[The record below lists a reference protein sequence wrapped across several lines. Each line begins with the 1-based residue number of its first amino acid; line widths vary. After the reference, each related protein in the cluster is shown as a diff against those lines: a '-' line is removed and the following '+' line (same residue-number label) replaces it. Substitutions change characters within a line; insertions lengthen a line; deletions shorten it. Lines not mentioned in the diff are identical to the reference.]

1 MLNKIIK
8 FIVNGF
14 AVYATAYLLSGV
26 TVSSFKVAL
35 IVALVLAALNIL
47 IKPILL
53 ILSLPVTILTLGLFT
68 FIIDALMVI
77 LATNIV
83 PGFNVDSFLTAVVF
97 SVVMT
102 ILSYILHK
110 LID

>member
-1 MLNKIIK
+1 MIKNIIK
-8 FIVNGF
+8 FIANGF
-14 AVYATAYLLSGV
+14 VVYATAYLLSGV
-26 TVSSFKVAL
+26 SVSSFKVAL

-53 ILSLPVTILTLGLFT
+53 ILSLPVTVLTLGLFT
-68 FIIDALMVI
+68 FVIDAFMVI
-77 LATNIV
+77 IASRLV
-83 PGFNVDSFLTAVVF
+83 PGFSVNSFLTAIVF

-102 ILSYILHK
+102 ILSYILYK

>member
-77 LATNIV
+77 LATKLV

-102 ILSYILHK
+102 ILSFVLHK
-110 LID
+110 IVD

>member
-1 MLNKIIK
+1 MIKNIIK
-8 FIVNGF
+8 FLINGF
-14 AVYATAYLLSGV
+14 VVYATAYLLFGV

-47 IKPILL
+47 VKPILL
-53 ILSLPVTILTLGLFT
+53 ILSLPVTIITLGLFT
-68 FIIDALMVI
+68 FVIDALMVI
-77 LATNIV
+77 IVSKIV
-83 PGFNVDSFLTAVVF
+83 PGFSVDSFLTAIVF
-97 SVVMT
+97 SIVLT

>member
-8 FIVNGF
+8 FLANGF
-14 AVYATAYLLSGV
+14 VVYATAYLLPGV

-53 ILSLPVTILTLGLFT
+53 FLSLPVTILTLGLFT
-68 FIIDALMVI
+68 FVIDALMVI
-77 LATNIV
+77 LATKIV
-83 PGFNVDSFLTAVVF
+83 PGFSVDSFLTALVF

>member
-1 MLNKIIK
+1 MIKNIIK
-8 FIVNGF
+8 FLINGF
-14 AVYATAYLLSGV
+14 VVYATAYLLMGV
-26 TVSSFKVAL
+26 SVSSFKVAL

-68 FIIDALMVI
+68 FVIDALMVI
-77 LATNIV
+77 LATKIV
-83 PGFNVDSFLTAVVF
+83 PGFSVDSFLTALVF

>member
-1 MLNKIIK
+1 MIKNVIK
-8 FIVNGF
+8 FLINGF
-14 AVYATAYLLSGV
+14 VVYATAYLLSGV

-53 ILSLPVTILTLGLFT
+53 LLSLPVTILTLGLFT
-68 FIIDALMVI
+68 FVIDALMVI
-77 LATNIV
+77 LATKIV
-83 PGFNVDSFLTAVVF
+83 PGFSVDSFLTALVF

>member
-1 MLNKIIK
+1 MIKNIIK
-8 FIVNGF
+8 FIANGF
-14 AVYATAYLLSGV
+14 VVYATAYLLSGV
-26 TVSSFKVAL
+26 SVSSFKVAL

-53 ILSLPVTILTLGLFT
+53 ILSLPVTVLTLGLFT
-68 FIIDALMVI
+68 FVIDALMVI
-77 LATNIV
+77 IASRLV
-83 PGFNVDSFLTAVVF
+83 PGFSVNSFLTAIVF

-102 ILSYILHK
+102 ILSYILYK

>member
-26 TVSSFKVAL
+26 TVSGFKVAL

-77 LATNIV
+77 LATKIV

>member
-47 IKPILL
+47 VKPILL
-53 ILSLPVTILTLGLFT
+53 FLSLPVTILTLGLFT
-68 FIIDALMVI
+68 FFIDALMVV
-77 LATNIV
+77 LVTKIV

-102 ILSYILHK
+102 ILSFVLHK
-110 LID
+110 IVD

>member
-1 MLNKIIK
+1 MIKNVIK
-8 FIVNGF
+8 FLINGF
-14 AVYATAYLLSGV
+14 VVYATAYLLSGV
-26 TVSSFKVAL
+26 SVSSFKVAL

-53 ILSLPVTILTLGLFT
+53 LLSLPVTILTLGLFT
-68 FIIDALMVI
+68 FVIDALMVI
-77 LATNIV
+77 LATKIV
-83 PGFNVDSFLTAVVF
+83 PGFSVDSFLTALVF

-110 LID
+110 LIN